1 MILPP
6 FQGISSKYDE
16 AEVREAIITFLSS
29 DVVTFTEASR
39 AVGVTYLVPDVV
51 TFQPPTASPSVTY
64 LVADVVS
71 LANLSQQANVSYAAL
86 DLLTYDPPP
95 EVPEITR
102 FVSTNIEDSR
112 IDFNWNI
119 PWDRRSPLL
128 NYVLEYTDCFL
139 STILTEDN
147 LQLTEESY
155 YLLTHDDNIITNEN
169 DESLAPEPDF
179 TLITDNYRSNCNY
192 QRYDHRRIL
201 EEDKDRI
208 IGDTFLLTEKSS
220 GIGLI
225 NSVNVNDLSNGQ
237 SYIFRIAA
245 VNSVGTGE
253 YGYTDIL
260 TPIGAEPIRYCDISL
275 FLQPNSLG
283 LVQTSFTDFSCR
295 EKDVIGFEGITTSSD
310 SQFGPGS
317 LAFDGVYHSLPT
329 PGTRSHLQVAHN
341 SDTTGEDWSLNGD
354 FTIEMWIKPNRTQS
368 VESLISAHNPYIEF
382 FDGSIDTE
390 ESVATKWDLYL
401 RNDPGTG
408 GRRVRFDFK
417 GQTGEEYGYP
427 ILETTTLETE
437 DITLP
442 TTQFSHIA
450 VSRFQDKIR
459 LYVNGEEKDKK
470 TATYNVATSGQYLVI
485 GAQQRAD
492 YESSDTFNTGRGV
505 VYNAFQGNIDDVMI
519 ANKARYT
526 KDFIPQKYAET
537 ADCTNCG
544 GYSVGATSASV
555 SNEFIP

>member
-16 AEVREAIITFLSS
+16 QEVREAIVTFLSYDAITFTDASREASLTYLIS
-29 DVVTFTEASR
+29 DVATFR
-39 AVGVTYLVPDVV
+39 RPR
-51 TFQPPTASPSVTY
+51 ASPSVTY
-64 LVADVVS
+64 LVADTLS
-71 LANLSQQANVSYAAL
+71 LSALGEEANISYGAM
-86 DLLTYDPPP
+86 DLLTYDPPA

-102 FVSTNIEDSR
+102 FLSSTIEDSR
-112 IDFNWNI
+112 IDFSWNI
-119 PWDRRSPLL
+119 PWERRSPLL

-192 QRYDHRRIL
+192 QQYDHRRIL

-225 NSVNVNDLSNGQ
+225 NSVNVNNLSNGQ

-245 VNSVGTGE
+245 VNSIGTGE

-260 TPIGAEPIRYCDISL
+260 TPIGAEPIKYCDISL

-283 LVQTSFTDFSCR
+283 FVQTSLVDYSCR
-295 EKDVIGFEGITTSSD
+295 EKDVIGFEGITVSSD
-310 SQFGPGS
+310 SQFGAGS
-317 LAFDGVYHSLPT
+317 LYFDGVYHSLPT
-329 PGTRSHLQVAHN
+329 PATRSHLQVAHN
-341 SDTTGEDWSLNGD
+341 FDTTGEDWSLNGD
-354 FTIEMWIKPNRTQS
+354 FTIEMWIKPDRTS
-368 VESLISAHNPYIEF
+368 ATESLISAHNPYLE
-382 FDGSIDTE
+382 DGFGNIDTE
-390 ESVATKWDLYL
+390 YSVSTKWDLYL

-427 ILETTTLETE
+427 IVGTTTLETE
-437 DITLP
+437 DITIS
-442 TTQFSHIA
+442 TTEFSHIA
-450 VSRFQDKIR
+450 VSKFNNKIR

-470 TATYNVATSGQYLVI
+470 TANYNVATSGQYLVI

-505 VYNAFQGNIDDVMI
+505 VYNAFRGHIDDVMI
-519 ANKARYT
+519 TNKARYT
-526 KDFIPQKYAET
+526 KNFTPEKYSEP

-544 GYSVGATSASV
+544 GYSVGATAASV